1 MHPPTTPTITL
12 KVTRIQE
19 LSLKNVVPKAAS
31 GGNVQMKLA
40 SGGHL
45 HPEDKKQARVFLNSE
60 LTYSDLRL
68 RIVTESFFEN
78 SEGFTEDD
86 MNPESGLKKLINI
99 AWKEH
104 LSFVRFLVEG
114 AGYEISRYPE
124 SLEEFDR
131 VQ

>member
-1 MHPPTTPTITL
+1 
-12 KVTRIQE
+12 
-19 LSLKNVVPKAAS
+19 
-31 GGNVQMKLA
+31 MKLA